1 MSMRVDMRVHPQIRE
16 QVHAGISALRVQ
28 ARQVWGTE
36 SISLSEMALWLRL
49 SAEVLERLARAF
61 PDRPMMASARDVDAG
76 RIELQRELGN
86 IIFSTIRWIDDL
98 GFDARECLDL
108 AIKWAPPAQ
117 PKAEEKSR

>member
-1 MSMRVDMRVHPQIRE
+1 MRVDMRVHPQIRE
-16 QVHAGISALRVQ
+16 QVHAGLSALRVQ

-36 SISLSEMALWLRL
+36 PLPLSEMVLWLRL
-49 SAEVLERLARAF
+49 STEVLARLSRDF

-98 GFDARECLDL
+98 GFDARECLDI
-108 AIKWAPPAQ
+108 AIKAQ
-117 PKAEEKSR
+117 EKFAK